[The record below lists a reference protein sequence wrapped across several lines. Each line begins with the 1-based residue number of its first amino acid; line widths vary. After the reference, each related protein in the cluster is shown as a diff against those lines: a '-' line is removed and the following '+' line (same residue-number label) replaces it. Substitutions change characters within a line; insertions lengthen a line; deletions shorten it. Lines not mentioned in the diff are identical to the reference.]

1 MPKVDEGNE
10 KCEEPNVT
18 SIHNEATIDEQ
29 NTPVEKTKSGT
40 AFSVFAVPGN
50 IVRPV
55 KSSKTS
61 KPAHKDD
68 ETRTRS
74 KGVGELL
81 TKITDKAETPGVQ
94 TFKQPRHKEEKER
107 NSPEVV
113 SKVCSR
119 A

>member
-18 SIHNEATIDEQ
+18 SIHNEATTDARI
-29 NTPVEKTKSGT
+29 TPVEKTKSKSGT
-40 AFSVFAVPGN
+40 AFSEFAVPGST
-50 IVRPV
+50 VRPV

-81 TKITDKAETPGVQ
+81 TKTTDKAEMPGVQ
-94 TFKQPRHKEEKER
+94 TFKQSRHKEEKER
-107 NSPEVV
+107 NSSEVV
-113 SKVCSR
+113 SKVC
-119 A
+119 